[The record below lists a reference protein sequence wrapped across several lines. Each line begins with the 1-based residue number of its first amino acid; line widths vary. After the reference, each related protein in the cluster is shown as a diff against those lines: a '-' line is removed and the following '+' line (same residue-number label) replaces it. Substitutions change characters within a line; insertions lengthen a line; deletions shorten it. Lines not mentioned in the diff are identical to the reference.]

1 MTDDPRAPFYLVE
14 EQTRASIEKLLAP
27 LSDEQLTEVYDLF
40 HASNHS
46 NIPIRYWGIAVRV
59 RVLILRE
66 QKKRKES
73 AEK

>member
-1 MTDDPRAPFYLVE
+1 MTQDPRAPFYIVE

-27 LSDEQLTEVYDLF
+27 LSDDQLDEILNLF

-46 NIPIRYWGIAVRV
+46 NIPFRYWGIAVRV

-73 AEK
+73 EAK